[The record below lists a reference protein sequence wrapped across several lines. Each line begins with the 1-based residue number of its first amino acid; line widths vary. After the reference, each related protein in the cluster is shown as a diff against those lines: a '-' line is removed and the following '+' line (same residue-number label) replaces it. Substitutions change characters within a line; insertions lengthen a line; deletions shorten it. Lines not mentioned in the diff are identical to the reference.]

1 MNPNPPP
8 EASAPAAATPLG
20 QRGLRLARVGGVP
33 VYLNPSWLLL
43 AVILV
48 LWYGPVAQLSMPGLG
63 PGGGY
68 ALAVAFAGCL
78 LLSVLLHE
86 VGHALVARHYRI
98 AVRSITLELL
108 GGYTQMEGDS
118 PHPRADLFVSMV
130 GPLVSGVIGL
140 GALALERALPGGTVL
155 DALAFQLAWSN
166 IVVAIFNALP
176 GMPLDGGRALRAIV
190 WGITGSRD
198 TGTVAAGWIG
208 RIVALATLGVSIA
221 LVQAGRV
228 GPLNML
234 FAGLIALT
242 MWQGASAAIAYGRLA
257 KRLPGVNLRLLARPV
272 FRVESGMPLAE
283 AIRRAQEVGIPPAGL
298 VVIDATGRATS
309 LVNPHAAEAVPPERR
324 PWVPVESVAR
334 TLEPG
339 RTLDADLAGT
349 DLIRAV
355 QANPAPTYL
364 VTAGND
370 VVGVLQT
377 ADLARMLN
385 R

>member
-1 MNPNPPP
+1 
-8 EASAPAAATPLG
+8 
-20 QRGLRLARVGGVP
+20 
-33 VYLNPSWLLL
+33 
-43 AVILV
+43 
-48 LWYGPVAQLSMPGLG
+48 
-63 PGGGY
+63 
-68 ALAVAFAGCL
+68 
-78 LLSVLLHE
+78 
-86 VGHALVARHYRI
+86 
-98 AVRSITLELL
+98 
-108 GGYTQMEGDS
+108 
-118 PHPRADLFVSMV
+118 
-130 GPLVSGVIGL
+130 VIGVS
-140 GALALERALPGGTVL
+140 ALALERALPAGTIM

-190 WGITGSRD
+190 WRITGNRD

-208 RIVALATLGVSIA
+208 RIVAVATVAVSVA
-221 LVQAGRV
+221 LVQTGRV
-228 GPLNML
+228 GPFNAI
-234 FAGLIALT
+234 FAALIALT

-257 KRLPGVNLRLLARPV
+257 KRLPEVNLRRLARPV

-283 AIRRAQEVGIPPAGL
+283 AIRRAQEAGIPPAGL
-298 VVIDATGRATS
+298 IVIDATGRAMS

-349 DLIRAV
+349 DLIRAI
-355 QANPAPTYL
+355 QANPAQTYL
-364 VTAGND
+364 VTSGDD

-377 ADLARMLN
+377 TDLARMLN

>member
-1 MNPNPPP
+1 
-8 EASAPAAATPLG
+8 
-20 QRGLRLARVGGVP
+20 V
-33 VYLNPSWLLL
+33 
-43 AVILV
+43 
-48 LWYGPVAQLSMPGLG
+48 GPV
-63 PGGGY
+63 
-68 ALAVAFAGCL
+68 
-78 LLSVLLHE
+78 
-86 VGHALVARHYRI
+86 
-98 AVRSITLELL
+98 
-108 GGYTQMEGDS
+108 
-118 PHPRADLFVSMV
+118 
-130 GPLVSGVIGL
+130 VSGIIGV
-140 GALALERALPGGTVL
+140 GALALERALPSGTIV

-176 GMPLDGGRALRAIV
+176 GLPLDGGRALRAIV
-190 WGITGSRD
+190 WGISGSRD

-208 RIVALATLGVSIA
+208 RVVALATLAVSIA
-221 LVQAGRV
+221 LVQTGRV
-228 GPLNML
+228 GALNVI

-257 KRLPGVNLRLLARPV
+257 KRLPAVDLRHLARPV
-272 FRVESGMPLAE
+272 FRVEAGMPLAE
-283 AIRRAQEVGIPPAGL
+283 AIRRAEEVGIPPAGL
-298 VVIDATGRATS
+298 VVVDGTGRATS
-309 LVNPHAAEAVPPERR
+309 LVNAHAAEAVPPERR

-355 QANPAPTYL
+355 QAHPAPTYL
-364 VTAGND
+364 VTAGAD